1 MEIMQFDEFKDNLF
15 IAAKK
20 AGFEDFEIYYA
31 TGESFKVNIYEKEI
45 DNYSV
50 NSTKGLGFRGLFNGS
65 MGYAYT
71 EILDNEAIEMLVNN
85 AKANASI
92 IDNTNKDEIE
102 KIYEGSDKYP
112 QINCFNDNLTN
123 VSESDKIEFALEM
136 EKIALQKDKRVK
148 SVEYCLVQSF
158 SGSMSIVNSKGLEL
172 HHKENGIYSI
182 LIPVVSEGEKTNTAV
197 AFKAG
202 RDFSQMQAEDIVK
215 EAVENALAYIGAG
228 TVKTGKY
235 KAVLR
240 NDAASDILET
250 FVSVFSADKVQKG
263 MSLLKNKVGKKIGSQ
278 ALTIIDDPLLKDGM
292 ASAPFDGEGVACYTK
307 EVVKDG
313 NLVTLLHNLKTATK
327 DGVKS
332 TGNASRPSYASTI
345 DVSPSN
351 LYIKPGASQMEELI
365 KKVGDGLLIT
375 ELQGLHSGANP
386 ISGDFSLAAK
396 GFEIAEGKI
405 IKPIEQI
412 TVAGNFYKLLEN
424 IIETG
429 KDLKFGLPSGGGCF
443 GSPSLLIKE
452 LSVAG
457 Q

>member
-158 SGSMSIVNSKGLEL
+158 SGSMRIVNSKGFA
-172 HHKENGIYSI
+172 NR
-182 LIPVVSEGEKTNTAV
+182 
-197 AFKAG
+197 F
-202 RDFSQMQAEDIVK
+202 FSC
-215 EAVENALAYIGAG
+215 
-228 TVKTGKY
+228 
-235 KAVLR
+235 
-240 NDAASDILET
+240 
-250 FVSVFSADKVQKG
+250 VFG
-263 MSLLKNKVGKKIGSQ
+263 IGSHKYRINDDRTNF
-278 ALTIIDDPLLKDGM
+278 LIHFII
-292 ASAPFDGEGVACYTK
+292 
-307 EVVKDG
+307 
-313 NLVTLLHNLKTATK
+313 
-327 DGVKS
+327 
-332 TGNASRPSYASTI
+332 I
-345 DVSPSN
+345 
-351 LYIKPGASQMEELI
+351 
-365 KKVGDGLLIT
+365 
-375 ELQGLHSGANP
+375 
-386 ISGDFSLAAK
+386 
-396 GFEIAEGKI
+396 
-405 IKPIEQI
+405 
-412 TVAGNFYKLLEN
+412 
-424 IIETG
+424 
-429 KDLKFGLPSGGGCF
+429 
-443 GSPSLLIKE
+443 
-452 LSVAG
+452 
-457 Q
+457 